1 MSAETSKST
10 VTAEHLRTEF
20 AAATERLVALE
31 SEYEGLLADPDTIQ
45 EDRDSTRIL
54 LEATR
59 AVAQS
64 AQDAVERIEQG
75 TYGRCSVCGEAI
87 PAERLEAIPDADTCV
102 RCHSGA

>member
-1 MSAETSKST
+1 MSANTSKPI
-10 VTAEHLRTEF
+10 VTAEHLRTEL
-20 AAATERLVALE
+20 AAATERLAALE
-31 SEYEGLLADPDTIQ
+31 TEYEGLLADPDAIQ

-87 PAERLEAIPDADTCV
+87 PAERLEAIPDTDTCV

>member
-1 MSAETSKST
+1 MSAQTSKST
-10 VTAEHLRTEF
+10 VAVEHLRTEL
-20 AAATERLVALE
+20 AAANERLTALE
-31 SEYEGLLADPDTIQ
+31 TEYQGLLADPDTIQ

-64 AQDAVERIEQG
+64 AREAVERVEQG
-75 TYGRCSVCGEAI
+75 TYGRCSVCGETI

-102 RCHSGA
+102 SCLVA